1 MKSISLVIVL
11 ALVLLVS
18 AHSRTLVQNPENAQA
33 TRLVSDNLISHV
45 TQKRADAPLLV
56 TPQDAKKAIQQ
67 GILGRIASKASNSL
81 RTYPSSL
88 QIRKIGDPR
97 IREILA
103 RGRSLLE
110 AGKTANRWNA
120 TRLRG
125 FASQM
130 DQYLKEAEVVAN
142 STKLKN
148 ENTPAEDCG
157 FAKDR
162 CNQRCHDIDG
172 SYFCF
177 LDCRLEYLACL
188 AGSIFKSA
196 GILES

>member
-1 MKSISLVIVL
+1 MKRISLVIAL
-11 ALVLLVS
+11 ALALLVS
-18 AHSRTLVQNPENAQA
+18 AHSRTLEIAQA
-33 TRLVSDNLISHV
+33 TRPASDNLITQA
-45 TQKRADAPLLV
+45 TQKRTNASLIAA
-56 TPQDAKKAIQQ
+56 PQDARKAIQQ
-67 GILGRIASKASNSL
+67 GILGPIASKANNSL
-81 RTYPSSL
+81 KNYPSSA
-88 QIRKIGDPR
+88 QIRRIGNPRIRKIL
-97 IREILA
+97 E

-110 AGKTANRWNA
+110 AGTAAKGWNA
-120 TRLRG
+120 TRLSG
-125 FASQM
+125 FARQV
-130 DQYLKEAEVVAN
+130 DQYLIEAEAVAN

-162 CNQRCHDIDG
+162 CNQRCHDQDAN
-172 SYFCF
+172 YFCF